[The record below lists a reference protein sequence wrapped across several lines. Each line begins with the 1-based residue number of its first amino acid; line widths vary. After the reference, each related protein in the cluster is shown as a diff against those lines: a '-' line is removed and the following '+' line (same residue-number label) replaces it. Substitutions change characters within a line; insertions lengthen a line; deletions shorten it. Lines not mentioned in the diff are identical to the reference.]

1 MDDMKISGF
10 LGTVVAKI
18 IKGMLQKNGYD
29 IKELRFNSINVHN
42 VNGMTSI
49 SVSAEAVVPDKTVT
63 QLLKDTVMK

>member
-42 VNGMTSI
+42 ANGMTSI
-49 SVSAEAVVPDKTVT
+49 SVSAEVVVPDETVSKV
-63 QLLKDTVMK
+63 LKDVIK